1 MKRDCPCECS
11 SKSESLKHARCHPQA
26 NIVRLNVGGKCFDT
40 TAETL
45 LKLPIFQPVL
55 EGRFDFA
62 RDEDGRFF
70 VDRDG
75 MRFQHV
81 LQFARDARRPSRAII
96 EKQREEL
103 LSECDFFMCDALKDY
118 LRDDISQSDMRW
130 EDRQI
135 AEDELH
141 VRQNP
146 GEDHNLLMD
155 FFQKDCSPLPRESL
169 HPHALLTKAPRAVV
183 ACNNLEEFIERLN
196 TFSGGGL
203 VDALSKI
210 PDICIAGGSVIGSL
224 VNAPSS
230 DIDVFFTCGPGEA
243 DKRFQSVFEA
253 IKSQLLKKR
262 GSSHARMLVAR
273 TVQRF
278 IDIGHGFSAHS

>member
-1 MKRDCPCECS
+1 MKRDCLCECS
-11 SKSESLKHARCHPQA
+11 SKSDSLKHARCHPQA
-26 NIVRLNVGGKCFDT
+26 KIVRLNVGGKCFDT

-45 LKLPIFQPVL
+45 FNLPFFQPVL

-62 RDEDGRFF
+62 RDEEGRFF

-75 MRFQHV
+75 TRFQHV
-81 LQFARDARRPSRAII
+81 LQFARDTRRPSRATI

-118 LRDDISQSDMRW
+118 LRDDISQFDMRW

-135 AEDELH
+135 ADDELR

-155 FFQKDCSPLPRESL
+155 FFQQDRSPLPRESL
-169 HPHALLTKAPRAVV
+169 HPHALLTKAPRATV
-183 ACNNLEEFIERLN
+183 ACSNLEEFIERLN
-196 TFSGGGL
+196 TFSGSGL
-203 VDALSKI
+203 VDALAKI

-253 IKSQLLKKR
+253 IQFQLLKKR